1 MLAAL
6 RALKRY
12 NLKSM
17 GKKIHLYPNK
27 EQLVTAT
34 TEHVVNSIGQAIE
47 ERGLCNIAL
56 AGGNTPRE
64 VYSMLAEESYRGRV
78 DWDKLHLFWGDE
90 RMVPPEH
97 QDSNFRMVK
106 ETLLDHVRIP
116 DVNVHRIRGEIAPEK
131 SATDYAELLH
141 KHFKEDLPRFDLIL
155 LGIGEDGHT
164 ASLFPGTDAV
174 EECERYAVAVF
185 VSRLGTWRV
194 TLTFPVLNAA
204 REVFFLVSGRSK
216 ADTVR
221 RIISIKQPA
230 KEFPASMVNPENGTL
245 HWMLDSEAVVL
256 INKISREVMFPY

>member
-1 MLAAL
+1 
-6 RALKRY
+6 
-12 NLKSM
+12 M
-17 GKKIHLYPNK
+17 GKKIHAYPNK
-27 EQLVTAT
+27 EQMVTAT
-34 TEHVVNSIGQAIE
+34 TERVINEIGRAIQ

-64 VYSMLAEESYRGRV
+64 IYSMLAENTYRGRV
-78 DWDKLHLFWGDE
+78 DWNRLHLFWGDE

-97 QDSNFRMVK
+97 EDSNFRMVK

-116 DVNVHRIRGEIAPEK
+116 DGNVHRIRGEIVPEQ
-131 SATDYAELLH
+131 AAREYAELLH
-141 KHFKEDLPRFDLIL
+141 NHFKSASPRFDIIL

-174 EECERYAVAVF
+174 EERKLYTVAVF
-185 VSRLGTWRV
+185 VPRLDTWRV

-204 REVFFLVSGRSK
+204 REVLFLAAGRSK
-216 ADTVR
+216 SDIVQ

-245 HWMLDSEAVVL
+245 HWMLDSEAMVL
-256 INKISREVMFPY
+256 INKNAREVMFP